1 MAPALPQAA
10 GNPDLAPALPQA
22 AGNRVSTAKN
32 LTRKLIDAHLVTGK
46 PIPGEEIGL
55 RVDQA
60 LLTDTNGTMAF
71 LQFEAMGFPRVR
83 PPRVVTYIDHNVYQ
97 VDSRNSD
104 DHRYLQTAAGR
115 YGSWFSKPGNGIC
128 HQVHFESFSVPGQ
141 TLLGTDSHTPLCGS
155 TGMLAIGAGGLDVAV
170 AMGGGPYYLVMPRV
184 TSVWL
189 TGQLPPW
196 VSAKDAILELLR
208 RYSVRGGSGRIFEYG
223 GPGAATLS
231 LPQRATICNMGAE
244 LTLTTSVFPS
254 DEVTREYFRLLGREP
269 EWRPLGP
276 DADAEY
282 DDRIELDLST
292 LEPLVALPGSPDRVV
307 PVSEVEGE
315 AVEQVMVGSCTNSS
329 WEDMQ
334 AVTRVLDG
342 RRVAPSVSFVVFPGS
357 HRIVEVM
364 AREGL
369 LAPLLAAGATISES
383 TCGACAGIGHVPASG
398 GKSLRA
404 FNRNF
409 AGRSGTKNDAV
420 YLCSPLTAAASA
432 LTGRITDPRK
442 AGDAPER
449 QWPASL
455 RASEAGLI
463 APLAEAEAARVEVL
477 KGPNIKPVPRGR
489 PVPDRLTAPVLIKLG
504 DKVST
509 DDISPSGTA
518 VLMFRSNVPAI
529 AEFCFRNVDAE
540 FVARAR
546 AAGQGVIVGGE
557 IYGQGSSRE
566 AAVLSPLHL
575 GVRAVLAKS
584 FARIHRAN
592 LINWGIVPLEFENPG
607 DHDGIERDDVLGF
620 EALRE
625 SLASDQPV
633 LVTNQRTGARF
644 RTRCILSPR
653 ERDMLLAG
661 GLLAQT
667 ADTTST
673 PHPALFPSRGEGGG
687 RASG

>member
-1 MAPALPQAA
+1 MGQ
-10 GNPDLAPALPQA
+10 
-22 AGNRVSTAKN
+22 S
-32 LTRKLIDAHLVTGK
+32 LTRKLLDAHLVSGK
-46 PIPGEEIGL
+46 TVAGEEIGL

-83 PPRVVTYIDHNVYQ
+83 PSRVVAYIDHNVYQ

-104 DHRYLQTAAGR
+104 DHRYLQTASSR
-115 YGSWFSKPGNGIC
+115 YGAWFSKPGNGIC

-141 TLLGTDSHTPLCGS
+141 FVLGTDSHTPLCGS

-170 AMGGGPYYLVMPRV
+170 AMGGGPYHVVMPRV
-184 TSVWL
+184 ISVWL
-189 TGQLPPW
+189 TGSLRPW
-196 VSAKDAILELLR
+196 VSAKDVIMELLR
-208 RYSVRGGSGRIFEYG
+208 RYTVRGGSGRIFEYG

-254 DEVTREYFRLLGREP
+254 DEATREYFRLLGREAD
-269 EWRPLGP
+269 WRPLAA

-282 DDRIELDLST
+282 DDRIELDLSS
-292 LEPLVALPGSPDRVV
+292 LEPLVAMPGSPDRVV
-307 PVSEVEGE
+307 PVSEVEGLE
-315 AVEQVMVGSCTNSS
+315 IEQVMVGSCTNSS

-334 AVTRVLDG
+334 AVTRVLEG
-342 RRVAPSVSFVVFPGS
+342 RKVAPSVSFVVFPGS
-357 HRIVEVM
+357 HRILEVM

-369 LAPLLAAGATISES
+369 LATLLAAGATISEP

-398 GKSLRA
+398 GRSLRA

-409 AGRSGTKNDAV
+409 PGRSGTKDDAV
-420 YLCSPLTAAASA
+420 YLCSPLTAAVSA
-432 LTGRITDPRK
+432 LSGRISDPRK
-442 AGDAPER
+442 AGAPPER
-449 QWPASL
+449 HWPASL
-455 RASEAGLI
+455 LASVAGLI
-463 APLAEAEAARVEVL
+463 PPLAPSEAAGVEVL
-477 KGPNIKPVPRGR
+477 KGPNIKPVPRG
-489 PVPDRLTAPVLIKLG
+489 VPTEERLTAPVLIKLG

-529 AEFCFRNVDAE
+529 SEFCFRNVDPD

-546 AAGQGVIVGGE
+546 AAGGGVIVGGE

-584 FARIHRAN
+584 FARIHRSN
-592 LINWGIVPLEFENPG
+592 LINWGIAPLEFENPA
-607 DHDGIERDDVLGF
+607 DADAIERDDVLDF
-620 EALRE
+620 ENLRE
-625 SLASDQPV
+625 SLAAGTAV
-633 LVTNQRTGARF
+633 AVVNRRTGARF
-644 RTRCILSPR
+644 RMRAILSPR

-661 GLLAQT
+661 GLLTQT
-667 ADTTST
+667 A
-673 PHPALFPSRGEGGG
+673 ASRGE
-687 RASG
+687 

>member
-1 MAPALPQAA
+1 MGQ
-10 GNPDLAPALPQA
+10 
-22 AGNRVSTAKN
+22 S
-32 LTRKLIDAHLVTGK
+32 LTRKLLEAHLVSGK
-46 PIPGEEIGL
+46 TVAGEEIGL

-83 PPRVVTYIDHNVYQ
+83 PSRVVAYIDHNVYQ

-104 DHRYLQTAAGR
+104 DHRYLQTASSR
-115 YGSWFSKPGNGIC
+115 YGAWFSKPGNGIC
-128 HQVHFESFSVPGQ
+128 HQVHFESFSEPGQ
-141 TLLGTDSHTPLCGS
+141 FVLGTDSHTPLCGS

-170 AMGGGPYYLVMPRV
+170 AMGGGPYHVVMPRV

-189 TGQLPPW
+189 TGRLRPW
-196 VSAKDAILELLR
+196 VSAKDVIMELLR
-208 RYSVRGGSGRIFEYG
+208 RYTVRGGSGRIFEYG

-254 DEVTREYFRLLGREP
+254 DEATREYFRLLGREAD
-269 EWRPLGP
+269 WRPLAP

-282 DDRIELDLST
+282 DDRIELDLSS
-292 LEPLVALPGSPDRVV
+292 LEPLVAMPGSPDRVV
-307 PVSEVEGE
+307 PVSEVEGLE
-315 AVEQVMVGSCTNSS
+315 IEQVMVGSCTNSS

-334 AVTRVLDG
+334 AVTRVLEG
-342 RRVAPSVSFVVFPGS
+342 RKVAPSVSFVVFPGS
-357 HRIVEVM
+357 HRILEVM

-369 LAPLLAAGATISES
+369 LATLLAAGASISEP

-398 GKSLRA
+398 GRSLRA

-409 AGRSGTKNDAV
+409 PGRSGTKDDAV
-420 YLCSPLTAAASA
+420 YLCSPLTAAVSA
-432 LTGRITDPRK
+432 LTGRISDPRK
-442 AGDAPER
+442 AGAPPER
-449 QWPASL
+449 HWPASL
-455 RASEAGLI
+455 LASVAGLI
-463 APLAEAEAARVEVL
+463 PPLSPSEAAGVEVL
-477 KGPNIKPVPRGR
+477 KGPNIKPVPRG
-489 PVPDRLTAPVLIKLG
+489 VPTEERLTAPVLIKLG

-529 AEFCFRNVDAE
+529 SEFCFRNVDPD

-546 AAGQGVIVGGE
+546 AAGGGVIVGGE

-584 FARIHRAN
+584 FARIHRSN
-592 LINWGIVPLEFENPG
+592 LINWGIAPLEFENPA
-607 DHDGIERDDVLGF
+607 DADAIERDDVLDF
-620 EALRE
+620 ENLRE
-625 SLASDQPV
+625 SLAAGTAV
-633 LVTNQRTGARF
+633 AVVNRRTGARF
-644 RTRCILSPR
+644 RVRAILSPR

-661 GLLAQT
+661 GLLTQT
-667 ADTTST
+667 A
-673 PHPALFPSRGEGGG
+673 ASRGE
-687 RASG
+687 